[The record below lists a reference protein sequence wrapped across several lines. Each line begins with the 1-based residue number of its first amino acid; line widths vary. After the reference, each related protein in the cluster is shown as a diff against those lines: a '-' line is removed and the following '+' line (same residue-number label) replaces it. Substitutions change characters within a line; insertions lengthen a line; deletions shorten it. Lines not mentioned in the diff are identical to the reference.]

1 MLPPESE
8 IAAWFHIKEEYFPS
22 SGEHGFIMIKK
33 INVSNEFSTLEN
45 LVERLQS
52 PEQTSW
58 NIDKVSPWHNAFRD
72 YVNKFKYTEETFERL
87 ISNETYFRS
96 KLTQFL
102 YSPRGMIFQVIQTS

>member
-1 MLPPESE
+1 
-8 IAAWFHIKEEYFPS
+8 
-22 SGEHGFIMIKK
+22 MIKK
-33 INVSNEFSTLEN
+33 INVSKEFGTLET

-52 PEQTSW
+52 PEQSSW

-72 YVNKFKYTEETFERL
+72 YVNKFKYTEETFETL

-102 YSPRGMIFQVIQTS
+102 YSPRGMIFQVRVQSKKCNDPVTCTDIALFSALFLVV